1 MFYYKFKSTILMI
14 KDTLLLR
21 EQVLLP
27 PKVRGY
33 WTKKKWVGGEVKWE
47 QSNRG
52 TERRETER
60 GGEENTGWGSAPPR
74 AAPDLSQQGAPWAPC
89 SVFPKQHDL
98 PIILELPSENVE
110 IKTNLHHSSKGKEET
125 KLLNSHKTN
134 LMKILSLTIDA
145 TQQKH
150 HPRKQSSPHTKNNE
164 RTQMNVSSI

>member
-60 GGEENTGWGSAPPR
+60 GGRKTRGGGVLLPGPP
-74 AAPDLSQQGAPWAPC
+74 QTC
-89 SVFPKQHDL
+89 
-98 PIILELPSENVE
+98 
-110 IKTNLHHSSKGKEET
+110 HSREPPGP
-125 KLLNSHKTN
+125 H
-134 LMKILSLTIDA
+134 A
-145 TQQKH
+145 QCF
-150 HPRKQSSPHTKNNE
+150 QSSTTYP
-164 RTQMNVSSI
+164 

>member
-60 GGEENTGWGSAPPR
+60 AGGGKHGVGECSSQGRPRPVTAGSPLGPMLSVSKAARLTHNPR
-74 AAPDLSQQGAPWAPC
+74 
-89 SVFPKQHDL
+89 
-98 PIILELPSENVE
+98 
-110 IKTNLHHSSKGKEET
+110 T
-125 KLLNSHKTN
+125 
-134 LMKILSLTIDA
+134 TI
-145 TQQKH
+145 
-150 HPRKQSSPHTKNNE
+150 
-164 RTQMNVSSI
+164 